1 MMSLSIQPM
10 ASYAA
15 FFAPFTLESL
25 AILPFLNSFT
35 FMFKS
40 LCISYQEI
48 VISLIGKSFENFNP
62 LKEFAFKLG
71 GTLTLVFTLLIF
83 SPLKNLVFY
92 SIFDL
97 PKNIIPYAQESLQI
111 LFLIPGL
118 TLFIC
123 FMRSVFIA
131 SRKTIFVTYS
141 SLCEVATVSL
151 SLIMFTQLTNFYG
164 ALCIVLSLVLGRIS
178 ACSICTYLKIK
189 HLRKLGKKKE
199 QILVIPAV

>member
-1 MMSLSIQPM
+1 MLNNKVWNYLGNFSFIKPFST
-10 ASYAA
+10 
-15 FFAPFTLESL
+15 FFSSWRFSNNFSFTLRCL
-25 AILPFLNSFT
+25 VVNLPFFLNFSFALS
-35 FMFKS
+35 FKYA
-40 LCISYQEI
+40 LIS
-48 VISLIGKSFENFNP
+48 
-62 LKEFAFKLG
+62 
-71 GTLTLVFTLLIF
+71 
-83 SPLKNLVFY
+83 VFY